1 MSLYPWKRHL
11 TDTEKNLELGTLVSH
26 LSSLYRTIFWGRS
39 AQNAVKLGLR
49 YEKLVSIKQ
58 NIVSNI
64 LHNGFFLVYA
74 DIAGI
79 YVISKTILDWILQ
92 PIHNFLIY
100 VFDSSLDKIG
110 HYKVLMVLNY
120 HKLVWTR
127 KIFLYRIDFINIIA
141 LH

>member
-11 TDTEKNLELGTLVSH
+11 TDTEKNLEHWFPTFH
-26 LSSLYRTIFWGRS
+26 LSTELFFGGRS
-39 AQNAVKLGLR
+39 AQNAVKLWLR
-49 YEKLVSIKQ
+49 SEKLVSIKQ

-64 LHNGFFLVYA
+64 LHNNGFFLVYA